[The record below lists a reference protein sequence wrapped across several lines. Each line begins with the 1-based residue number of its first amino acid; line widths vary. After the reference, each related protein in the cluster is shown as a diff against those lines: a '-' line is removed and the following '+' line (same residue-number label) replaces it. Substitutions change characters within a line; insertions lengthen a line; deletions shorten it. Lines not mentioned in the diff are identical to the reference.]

1 MKWDFT
7 PEDVRSGKA
16 DYSVFEFKEALLKE
30 IHANLESFQGDE
42 LTKKFYSFMTM
53 MLCLFLATGK
63 SIDSFVA
70 DIKQRS
76 SSKEVHK
83 FLIDDRKMLEEIGEN
98 NKENLAMLRAVIYRR
113 LKDGV
118 ENGITPDNIRKNIT
132 TEFLAFFKLDS

>member
-16 DYSVFEFKEALLKE
+16 DYSVSEFKEALLKE
-30 IHANLESFQGDE
+30 IHANLETFQGDE
-42 LTKKFYSFMTM
+42 LTKKLYSSLTM

-118 ENGITPDNIRKNIT
+118 ENGIDPDNIRKNIT